1 VALTL
6 KTTPDAVDAAA
17 LGARITA
24 AEQRLVDALLDGLP
38 TKAVHAEIAS
48 LKAAAA
54 RIAAQAADDKA
65 AAEAEAARVRQERV
79 TQTAAAYA
87 ADIMRR
93 LEARLV
99 VLAPPP
105 FPTPVTTGTP
115 TR

>member
-1 VALTL
+1 VAVTL
-6 KTTPDAVDAAA
+6 NPTPDAVDAVAVAARISEAEGRLRTALLAGDPTRGIHAELAA
-17 LGARITA
+17 LR
-24 AEQRLVDALLDGLP
+24 AE
-38 TKAVHAEIAS
+38 
-48 LKAAAA
+48 AA
-54 RIAAQAADDKA
+54 RIAAADADARA

-105 FPTPVTTGTP
+105 FPTPATTGTP